1 MPMMSPA
8 TKMVSIFVSI
18 AAIAAIMNSGT
29 RGEALPDLQHCDK
42 SGWPSCYTVGYNAGQ
57 AHPGT
62 SCPSGHSSNF
72 RDGWNDGAGNN
83 KELTMHNSPLI
94 W

>member
-1 MPMMSPA
+1 MIPA

-18 AAIAAIMNSGT
+18 GAIAAMMSTGT
-29 RGEALPDLQHCDK
+29 RSEALADPQHCDK
-42 SGWPSCYTVGYNAGQ
+42 SGWTSCYTVGYSAGQ

-62 SCPSGHSSNF
+62 SSPSGHNSNF
-72 RDGWNDGAGNN
+72 RDGWNDGASNN
-83 KELTMHNSPLI
+83 KELVMHNSPLI

>member
-1 MPMMSPA
+1 MMPMM
-8 TKMVSIFVSI
+8 TMVSIFVSI
-18 AAIAAIMNSGT
+18 AAIMSSGT
-29 RGEALPDLQHCDK
+29 RGEALPHPQHCDK
-42 SGWPSCYTVGYNAGQ
+42 LGWPSCYTVGYNAGQ

-72 RDGWNDGAGNN
+72 RDGWNAGAGNN
-83 KELTMHNSPLI
+83 KELMMHNSPLI

>member
-1 MPMMSPA
+1 
-8 TKMVSIFVSI
+8 MVSAFVGI
-18 AAIAAIMNSGT
+18 AAIAVMMTISA
-29 RGEALPDLQHCDK
+29 RGEALADSQHCDK
-42 SGWPSCYTVGYNAGQ
+42 SGWTSCYTVGYSAGQ

-62 SCPSGHSSNF
+62 SSPSGHSSNF

-83 KELTMHNSPLI
+83 KELVMHNSPLI